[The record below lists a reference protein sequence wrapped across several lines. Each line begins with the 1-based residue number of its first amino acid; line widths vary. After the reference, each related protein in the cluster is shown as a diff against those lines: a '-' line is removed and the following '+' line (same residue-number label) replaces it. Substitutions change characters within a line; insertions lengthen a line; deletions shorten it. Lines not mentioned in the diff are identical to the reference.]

1 MSTVIQLL
9 DETAARH
16 GELPAVRSKRDGV
29 WTTTTWREY
38 REEVR
43 TVARAFIRLGL
54 GPGRAVTILARSR
67 QEWFVAD
74 LAAIAAGGLP
84 AGIYTTSTPEQAGY
98 IVKHAE
104 ATIVVLENFEQWSRL
119 RAVLGGAHAIVLM
132 EGDANEEGVFAWS
145 GLSGLASEVP
155 EDTLR
160 ARIAAQRPEDPA
172 TLIYTSGTT
181 GTPKGVML
189 SHRNLTWIARTTA
202 ELCGFRPGEEV
213 VSYLPMSHIAEQVLS
228 LHTPLACG
236 MTTSFALSLETLA
249 ETLREVRPHL
259 FFGVPRVWEKIAAR
273 MQEAGAE
280 AGRLERELVGW
291 ARRQGLAGGYAEQ
304 AGERTPFLLSF
315 ARRLV
320 FDRVR
325 RRLGLD
331 RARIC
336 GTSAAPIA
344 RETLDYFLS
353 LGIPVLEVYG
363 MSECTGPA
371 TVALPGHYRTGKAGT
386 AIPGTEIRIAEDG
399 EILIRGPHVF
409 LGYFK
414 DGAATREALDAEG
427 FLRSGDIG
435 VLDADGFLQVTD
447 RKKELLIT
455 SGGKNIAP
463 QVLETRLQQVLGVAH
478 AVAVGDR
485 RNYVAA
491 LLTLDASKLGRVAA
505 AAGSP
510 AQSVVEAASCPAFRA
525 FVEREMEKVNA
536 GLARYESIK
545 RFLILPVEFTVD
557 GGELTPT
564 LKLKRQVV
572 ARKYAAAIDAL
583 YADG

>member
-1 MSTVIQLL
+1 MSTVIELL

-16 GELPAVRSKRDGV
+16 GKSPALRSKRGGA

-38 REEVR
+38 RDEVR
-43 TVARAFIRLGL
+43 MVARAFIRLGL
-54 GPGRAVTILARSR
+54 EPGRAVTILARSR
-67 QEWFVAD
+67 HEWFVAD

-84 AGIYTTSTPEQAGY
+84 TGIYTTSTPEQAGY
-98 IVKHAE
+98 IVAHAE
-104 ATIVVLENFEQWSRL
+104 AAVVVLEDKEQWTRL
-119 RAVLGGAHAIVLM
+119 RPVLGAAPAVVLM
-132 EGDANEEGVFAWS
+132 EGRADGDACAWS
-145 GLSGLASEVP
+145 DLERLASEVA
-155 EDTLR
+155 EETLD
-160 ARIAAQRPEDPA
+160 ARLAAQRPEDAA

-189 SHRNLTWIARTTA
+189 SHRNLTWIARATA
-202 ELCGFRPGEEV
+202 DLCGLRPGEEV
-213 VSYLPMSHIAEQVLS
+213 VSYLPLSHIAEQVIS

-236 MTTSFALSLETLA
+236 MTTSFAPSLETLA
-249 ETLREVRPHL
+249 ETLREIRPHF

-273 MQEAGAE
+273 MQAAEAE
-280 AGRLERELVGW
+280 AGGLRRLLVGW
-291 ARRQGLAGGYAEQ
+291 ARRQGLAAGYAEQ
-304 AGERTPFLLSF
+304 RGERAPLFHGL

-325 RRLGLD
+325 RRLGLG

-336 GTSAAPIA
+336 GTAAAPIA

-353 LGIPVLEVYG
+353 FGLPLLEVYG

-386 AIPGTEIRIAEDG
+386 AIPGTEIQIAEDG
-399 EILIRGPHVF
+399 EILVRGPHVF

-414 DGAATREALDAEG
+414 DEAATRETLDARG
-427 FLRSGDIG
+427 FLHSGDIG
-435 VLDADGFLQVTD
+435 ALDALGFLQVTD
-447 RKKELLIT
+447 RKKDLLIT

-463 QVLETRLQQVLGVAH
+463 QPLETRLQQVPGVAH
-478 AVAVGDR
+478 AVALGDR
-485 RNYVAA
+485 RNYLVA
-491 LLTLDASKLGRVAA
+491 LLTLDPTQVGPVAA

-510 AQSVVEAASCPAFRA
+510 ARDVVEAASCRAFRA
-525 FVEREMEKVNA
+525 LIEREVDKVNA

-545 RFLILPVEFTVD
+545 RFSILPVEFTIE

-564 LKLKRQVV
+564 LKLRRRVV
-572 ARKYAAAIDAL
+572 AEKYAASIDAL
-583 YADG
+583 YAAG